1 MGDGKLG
8 YLEREVPIA
17 ENLRQHLAWDYNDS
31 K

>member
-1 MGDGKLG
+1 MGNGKLG

-17 ENLRQHLAWDYNDS
+17 ENLRQHLAWDHNVS